1 MEHGRDEEGEYII
14 QDMIRNNEGDV
25 DDVVSSWINESGEGE
40 ELDRRDGSG
49 DDEMEGDEADGSGA
63 GTKSTTKSGEVYH
76 IN

>member
-1 MEHGRDEEGEYII
+1 MEHGRYEEGEYII
-14 QDMIRNNEGDV
+14 QDMIRNNEV
-25 DDVVSSWINESGEGE
+25 ADDVVSSWINESGEGE

-49 DDEMEGDEADGSGA
+49 DDEMEGDEADGFGA

>member
-14 QDMIRNNEGDV
+14 QDMICDNEGDV
-25 DDVVSSWINESGEGE
+25 DFVSSWINESGEGE
-40 ELDRRDGSG
+40 EIDRRDGSG

-63 GTKSTTKSGEVYH
+63 GTKSTTKYGEVYH

>member
-1 MEHGRDEEGEYII
+1 MEHGRDNEYII
-14 QDMIRNNEGDV
+14 QDMIRDNEGDA
-25 DDVVSSWINESGEGE
+25 DVVSSWINESGEGE
-40 ELDRRDGSG
+40 ELVRRDGSG